1 MYLKETLSQIALKWG
16 YRLQEIKPDH
26 FNMEINLVRNK
37 VDTRYQIVTIQ
48 RESPANKPARIYLQ
62 GYCGIIN
69 DKVSLTEILKIAIGY
84 NYCTPALLDT
94 KDKEGNAV
102 TELIIQACPQE
113 EFTTPELL
121 DAIMFELADKTD
133 YLIMK
138 YFEETAP
145 KLN

>member
-16 YRLQEIKPDH
+16 YRLQELKPDF
-26 FNMEINLVRNK
+26 FNIEINLVRNK
-37 VDTRYQIVTIQ
+37 VDTRYQLVTVQ
-48 RESPANKPARIYLQ
+48 REQHENKPARIYLQ

-69 DKVSLTEILKIAIGY
+69 ENISLKEVLKLAIGY

-94 KDKEGNAV
+94 KDKDGNAV

-121 DAIMFELADKTD
+121 DAIIFELADKTD
-133 YLIMK
+133 YLILK
-138 YFEETAP
+138 YFEETTH
-145 KLN
+145 KMN

>member
-16 YRLQEIKPDH
+16 YRLLEIKPDH

-48 RESPANKPARIYLQ
+48 RESRENKPARIYLQ